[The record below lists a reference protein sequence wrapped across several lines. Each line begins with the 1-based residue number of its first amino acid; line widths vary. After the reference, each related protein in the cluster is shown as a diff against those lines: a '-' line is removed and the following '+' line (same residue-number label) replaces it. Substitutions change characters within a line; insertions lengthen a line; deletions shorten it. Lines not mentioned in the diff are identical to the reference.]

1 MPHMSVY
8 AEILALFSARGGDN
22 YFGETV
28 STTQHSLQAAHF
40 AEQAGAA
47 DALIVAA
54 LLHDIGH
61 LIDAAPDDISE
72 WTEDAHHEQV
82 GGQWL
87 AGFFGPE
94 IAEPVRLHVPAK
106 RYLCSTDAGYF
117 SKLSPASLITLKLQ
131 GGPMSLAQVDR
142 FTAEPFHRD
151 AVRLRQWDDAG
162 KVAGLAAPDLA
173 HYGGLIERLALKNR

>member
-1 MPHMSVY
+1 MSVY
-8 AEILALFSARGGDN
+8 AEILELFSARGADN

-40 AEQAGAA
+40 AQRAGAS

-54 LLHDIGH
+54 LLHDLGH
-61 LIDAAPDDISE
+61 LIEAAPDDIAE

-82 GGQWL
+82 GSRWL
-87 AGFFGPE
+87 AKSFGPQ

-106 RYLCSTDAGYF
+106 RYLCTTDASYL

-131 GGPMSLAQVDR
+131 GGPMSAAEIER
-142 FTAEPFHRD
+142 FTAEPFHHD
-151 AVRLRQWDDAG
+151 AIRLRHWDDAG
-162 KVAGLAAPDLA
+162 KVAGLATADLE
-173 HYGGLIERLALKNR
+173 HYGTLIQGLVLTK